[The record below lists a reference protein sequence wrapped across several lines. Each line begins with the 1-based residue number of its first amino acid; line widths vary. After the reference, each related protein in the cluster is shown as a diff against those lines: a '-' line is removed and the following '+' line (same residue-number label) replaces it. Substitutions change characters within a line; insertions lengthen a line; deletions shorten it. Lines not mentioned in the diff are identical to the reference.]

1 MLTKLKTWGRAI
13 RRDVTALYLAARDPG
28 TRWYVKA
35 LALLIA
41 GYALSP
47 IDLIPDVI
55 PVLGL
60 LDEAILLP
68 LAIWGLIK
76 LIPPAD
82 MARFRA
88 AASIL
93 EEQPRSRFAAAIII
107 SIWTAALGL
116 AIYLA
121 VKTVYSS

>member
-1 MLTKLKTWGRAI
+1 MLAKLKTWARTLK
-13 RRDVTALYLAARDPG
+13 RDAVALYLAARDPK
-28 TRWYVKA
+28 TPWYVKA

-55 PVLGL
+55 PILGL
-60 LDEAILLP
+60 LDELILLP
-68 LAIWGLIK
+68 LAIWGVVK
-76 LIPPAD
+76 LIPPTD

-88 AASIL
+88 AADEL
-93 EEQPRSRFAAAIII
+93 NETPRSRLAAAIII
-107 SIWTAALGL
+107 SIWTTALGL

-121 VKTVYSS
+121 IRTVYSS